1 MKLFSA
7 NLTSLTELYTAN
19 LQKALDMEETITKA
33 LPKMI
38 ENAYHP
44 ELKQAFETHL
54 QETQTHV
61 EKVKSL
67 LGDNDS
73 DTCKVIHALVSEAE
87 DTMKDVTD
95 TAVKDIALIGAA
107 QQVEHHEIAVYGTL
121 KAWALILGRSED
133 YSVLES
139 IEADEL
145 NADQLLTDISD
156 SVNVEGAKITEG
168 TVVAA

>member
-7 NLTSLTELYTAN
+7 NLTSLSELYTAN

-33 LPKMI
+33 LPTMI
-38 ENAYHP
+38 EKAYHP

-54 QETQTHV
+54 AETQTHV
-61 EKVKSL
+61 DKVKSL
-67 LGDNDS
+67 LGDADS
-73 DTCKVIHALVSEAE
+73 ETCKVIHALVSEAE

-133 YSVLES
+133 YDVLES

-145 NADQLLTDISD
+145 NADQLLSDISD
-156 SVNVEGAKITEG
+156 TVNIEGASITEG
-168 TVVAA
+168 TAVAA